1 MGKGRVLKTET
12 LDSNPDTCATYVAT
26 YVVI

>member
-12 LDSNPDTCATYVAT
+12 QGSNPDTSATYVAT